1 LSARTIGRP
10 RAPRPKRAPEAGPT
24 PTPSPTASP
33 NGRVT
38 TARGGVLILD
48 FGSQTTQLIAR
59 RVREFGIYS
68 EIRPST
74 LTAREGRKLGPQAVI
89 FSGSPS
95 SAYRPDAYRVDP
107 GWFELGVPILG
118 ICYGMQLTM
127 RELGGTLGRAQ
138 RPEFGT
144 VRYRIART
152 DALTRG
158 LPRSFRAWMSHSDE
172 VKSLPP
178 GFVATGR
185 TANCA
190 LAGARHEREPWHF
203 IQFHP
208 EVVHTTQGKKLLENF
223 LFRVAR
229 LTPNWSMG
237 DFLAREV
244 EEIRRRVGNGR
255 VVCGLSGGVDS
266 SVVAALIHRAIGDR
280 LTCVF
285 VDHGLLRQG
294 ESDEVMHSL
303 AGKLGVAV
311 IRVDARQRFLSALAG
326 VEDPERK
333 RKIIGH
339 EFIQV
344 FEQAAKKIGRVDY
357 LAQGTLYPDV
367 IESAS
372 AGHGAKVIKT
382 HHNVGGLPER
392 MKLQLLEPLRQLF
405 KDEVRALGREL
416 GLPPM
421 VVDRHPFPGPGL
433 AVRILGPVN
442 EEDLAILRH
451 ADAIFIEELR
461 RAKRYGRVWQA
472 FAVLLPV
479 KTVGVK
485 GDERSYERVVA
496 LRAVTSE
503 DGMTADWARLPA
515 SLLTRAASRIANEVA
530 GVNRVVYDVSTKPPA
545 TIEWE

>member
-1 LSARTIGRP
+1 MGRAGSRP
-10 RAPRPKRAPEAGPT
+10 R
-24 PTPSPTASP
+24 
-33 NGRVT
+33 
-38 TARGGVLILD
+38 GVLILD

-59 RVREFGIYS
+59 RVREAGIYS

-74 LTAREGRKLGPQAVI
+74 LPAREARRLAPRAVI

-107 GWFELGVPILG
+107 GWFKLGVPVLG

-127 RELGGTLGRAQ
+127 QQLGGVLARAEK
-138 RPEFGT
+138 PEYGT
-144 VRYRIART
+144 VTYRVTRPS
-152 DALTRG
+152 ALTRG
-158 LPRSFRAWMSHSDE
+158 VPRSFRAWMSHADE
-172 VKSLPP
+172 VKRLPP
-178 GFVATGR
+178 GFLATGH

-208 EVVHTTQGKKLLENF
+208 EVVHTTPGRRILENF

-229 LTPNWSMG
+229 LTPDWSMG
-237 DFLAREV
+237 DFVEREV
-244 EEIRRRVGNGR
+244 ASIRRQVGRGR
-255 VVCGLSGGVDS
+255 VLCGLSGGVDS

-280 LTCVF
+280 LVCVF
-285 VDHGLLRQG
+285 VDHGLLREG
-294 ESDEVMHSL
+294 ESDDVMSTL
-303 AGKLGVAV
+303 AGGLGAEIV
-311 IRVDARQRFLSALAG
+311 RVDARDRFLSALDG

-333 RKIIGH
+333 RRIIGR
-339 EFIQV
+339 EFIRV
-344 FEQAAKKIGRVDY
+344 FERAAQRIGRVDY

-372 AGHGAKVIKT
+372 AGHGAQVIKT
-382 HHNVGGLPER
+382 HHNVGGLPAR
-392 MKLQLLEPLRQLF
+392 MRLKLLEPLRLLF
-405 KDEVRALGREL
+405 KDEVRRLGREL
-416 GLPPM
+416 GLPPAL
-421 VVDRHPFPGPGL
+421 VDRHPFPGPGL

-442 EEDLAILRH
+442 EEDLAILRR

-461 RAKRYGRVWQA
+461 RARQYHRVWQA

-479 KTVGVK
+479 RTVGVK

-515 SLLTRAASRIANEVA
+515 SLLMRASSRIANEVA
-530 GVNRVVYDVSTKPPA
+530 GVNRVVYDVSSKPPA

>member
-1 LSARTIGRP
+1 MPPPSRRGRRASAPGGAAQAGASSPRGGVRP
-10 RAPRPKRAPEAGPT
+10 
-24 PTPSPTASP
+24 
-33 NGRVT
+33 
-38 TARGGVLILD
+38 RGGVLILD

-59 RVREFGIYS
+59 RVREAGIYS
-68 EIRPST
+68 EVRPWS
-74 LTAREGRKLGPQAVI
+74 LSAREGKQLAPEAVI

-95 SAYRPDAYRVDP
+95 SAYRPDAYRVDH

-127 RELGGTLGRAQ
+127 RELGGKLGRAA

-144 VRYRIART
+144 VRYRVGRP

-178 GFVATGR
+178 GFIATGR
-185 TANCA
+185 TVNCA
-190 LAGARHEREPWHF
+190 FAGARHETHPWHF

-208 EVVHTTQGKKLLENF
+208 EVIHTTPGKKLLENF

-229 LTPNWSMG
+229 LEPNWSME
-237 DFLAREV
+237 DFLAREIEDV
-244 EEIRRRVGNGR
+244 RRRVGRGR
-255 VVCGLSGGVDS
+255 VLCGLSGGVDS

-294 ESDEVMHSL
+294 ESDEVMESL
-303 AGKLGVAV
+303 AGKLGVEIV
-311 IRVDARQRFLSALAG
+311 RVDARARFLAALAG

-339 EFIQV
+339 EFIKV
-344 FEQAAKKIGRVDY
+344 FEQAAKKIGRVDF

-372 AGHGAKVIKT
+372 AGHGAMVIKT

-405 KDEVRALGREL
+405 KDEVRVLGREL
-416 GLPPM
+416 GLPPR

-433 AVRILGPVN
+433 AVRILGAVN

-461 RAKRYGRVWQA
+461 RARRYERVWQA

-515 SLLTRAASRIANEVA
+515 SLLARAGSRIANEVQ

>member
-1 LSARTIGRP
+1 MSVGRARSRRRRSGRSPDLHP
-10 RAPRPKRAPEAGPT
+10 R
-24 PTPSPTASP
+24 
-33 NGRVT
+33 
-38 TARGGVLILD
+38 GVLILD

-59 RVREFGIYS
+59 RVREAGIYS

-74 LTAREGRKLGPQAVI
+74 LSAREAKKLAPRAII

-107 GWFELGVPILG
+107 GWFELGVPLLG

-127 RELGGTLGRAQ
+127 QQLGGKLGRADKA
-138 RPEFGT
+138 EYGT
-144 VRYRIART
+144 VTYRVTRP

-158 LPRSFRAWMSHSDE
+158 VPRSFRAWMSHSDE
-172 VKSLPP
+172 VKGLPP

-190 LAGARHEREPWHF
+190 LAGARHEKKPWHF

-208 EVVHTTQGKKLLENF
+208 EVVHTTAGRRILDNF

-229 LTPNWSMG
+229 LESDWSMG
-237 DFLAREV
+237 DFLERE
-244 EEIRRRVGNGR
+244 IADLRRRVGRGR
-255 VVCGLSGGVDS
+255 VLCGISGGVDS
-266 SVVAALIHRAIGDR
+266 SVVAALVHRAIGDR
-280 LTCVF
+280 LVCVF
-285 VDHGLLRQG
+285 VDHGLLREG
-294 ESDEVMHSL
+294 EGDEVMASL
-303 AGKLGVAV
+303 AGGLGVEV
-311 IRVDARQRFLSALAG
+311 RRVDARHRFLSALAG
-326 VEDPERK
+326 VQDPERK

-339 EFIQV
+339 EFIRV
-344 FEQAAKKIGRVDY
+344 FERAARQIGRVDF

-372 AGHGAKVIKT
+372 AGHGAQVIKT
-382 HHNVGGLPER
+382 HHNVGGLPAR
-392 MKLQLLEPLRQLF
+392 MKLALLEPLRLLF

-416 GLPPM
+416 GLPPSL
-421 VVDRHPFPGPGL
+421 VDRHPFPGPGL

-442 EEDLAILRH
+442 DEDLAILRR
-451 ADAIFIEELR
+451 ADSIFIEELR
-461 RAKRYGRVWQA
+461 RARWYHRVWQA

-479 KTVGVK
+479 RTVGVK

-496 LRAVTSE
+496 LRSVTSE
-503 DGMTADWARLPA
+503 DGMTADWGRLPA
-515 SLLTRAASRIANEVA
+515 SLLTRCASRIANEVA
-530 GVNRVVYDVSTKPPA
+530 GVNRVVYDVSSKPPA